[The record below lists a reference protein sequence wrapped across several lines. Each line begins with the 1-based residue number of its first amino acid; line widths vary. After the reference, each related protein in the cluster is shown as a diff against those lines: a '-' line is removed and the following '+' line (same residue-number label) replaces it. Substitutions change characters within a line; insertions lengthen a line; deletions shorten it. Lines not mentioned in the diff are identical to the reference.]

1 MLFSATTNVYL
12 TQEQQLKAVVTILQ
26 NDYNTVLNDATVL
39 MRKDNLEDFE
49 AKDLEY
55 DIQVM
60 KSIIMLLEYYM
71 EHSEFQEWISLYN
84 FDVES

>member
-1 MLFSATTNVYL
+1 MIFSATTNVYL
-12 TQEQQLKAVVTILQ
+12 TQEQQSKAVVTILQ
-26 NDYNTVLNDATVL
+26 NDYNTVLNDATAL

-49 AKDLEY
+49 AEYIEY

-60 KSIIMLLEYYM
+60 KSIIKLLEYYM

>member
-26 NDYNTVLNDATVL
+26 NDYNTVLNDATAL

-49 AKDLEY
+49 AEDLEY

-60 KSIIMLLEYYM
+60 KSIIKLLEYYM